1 MAYGWIKAHSMAVK
15 KNTTAYAGKKSP
27 LPAKLS
33 PMLATLTDE
42 PFDKP
47 GWVFEVKWD
56 GYRAVAALDGK
67 KVELLSRNAKSFNEK
82 FYVVHDALKALN
94 IRAVLDGEIVV
105 LGENGQADF
114 GALQNWRS
122 EADGSLIYFVF
133 DIIWYEGKDLQDLPL
148 TERRKI
154 LEKVLKTSD
163 KIRLSEIFETSGTEF
178 FKVAQK
184 MNLEGIMAKKA
195 DSLYE
200 MGNRSRDWLKIKTSA
215 RQEVVIGG
223 YTKNDGT
230 AKPFSS
236 LLVGVYEKGK
246 LHYTGKIGT
255 GFNISQ
261 QKKMLSTFS
270 KHIRKTNPF
279 DELPDINKPSRFR
292 PNPPDA
298 TATWLDPVL
307 VCEVSYRELTRDGI
321 MRHPSFEGM
330 RDDKSAKQVKLEKP
344 EHVESSTK
352 SAKSKNHPSSAKL
365 EKKIVQET
373 RTGQPVDLLN
383 PHEESQVKKISGHQI
398 KFSNLTKKFWPKEGF
413 TKRDLVNYYHKI
425 ADYIL
430 PYLKDRPQSLNRF
443 PNGILGKSFY
453 QKDVTGK
460 VPDWMKLTPYESDKN
475 KHFLVANDEA
485 SLLYMAAMG
494 CIEMNPWSST
504 IKKPDNPS
512 WCIIDLDPDQ
522 TTFNQVIE
530 AANVTH
536 QLLEHAGVINFCK
549 TSGSTGLHIYI
560 PLAEK
565 YSYEQSKEFGRVIAK
580 LVHEQLPKTTSI
592 ERQIKNRDKKMY
604 IDFLQNRPQA
614 TLAAAYSLR
623 PKPGAPVS
631 MPLDWEEVKPGLKIA
646 DFNIQNAV
654 QRVLERGDIFKP
666 VLGKGI
672 NMRQAL
678 KKLSDL
684 LDNNVE

>member
-1 MAYGWIKAHSMAVK
+1 
-15 KNTTAYAGKKSP
+15 
-27 LPAKLS
+27 
-33 PMLATLTDE
+33 MLATLTDE

-321 MRHPSFEGM
+321 MRHPSFEGI

-344 EHVESSTK
+344 QHVASSTK

-512 WCIIDLDPDQ
+512 WCIIDLDPDK

>member
-1 MAYGWIKAHSMAVK
+1 MAVK

-321 MRHPSFEGM
+321 MRHPSFEGI

-344 EHVESSTK
+344 QHVASSTK

-512 WCIIDLDPDQ
+512 WCIIDLDPDK

-631 MPLDWEEVKPGLKIA
+631 MSLDWEEVKPGLKIA

>member
-1 MAYGWIKAHSMAVK
+1 MAVK

-321 MRHPSFEGM
+321 MRHPSFEGI

-344 EHVESSTK
+344 QHVASSTK

-512 WCIIDLDPDQ
+512 WCIIDLDPDK